1 MVIILLPLVLVGVV
15 LLLVSRL
22 RRNGGP
28 DVGWSTSAG
37 VASRS
42 ALTPAAAL
50 ERGSAPAIARAL
62 GRVESR
68 QLVHGF
74 SFAVG
79 IAFSGMIVLVFGI
92 VWSGDFEERWENI
105 WILAPMFV
113 YPLVGMTI
121 VGVHA
126 AVTRE
131 RRDGAAELFRSCPV
145 PPALRTAA
153 HLRTAWVPVMSIL
166 VFLGVFGLAS
176 VWRDSAFGAIPLRT
190 AGDVLAAL
198 ALGLGGTCL
207 GVAVARWAP
216 WWPAPIVVVVLVGL
230 ASTAISGIGE
240 PHHWSQARQLST
252 YPRYPDF
259 DLIFAVRPV
268 WWHLAWLLALTAA
281 VVVIALAHDR
291 RDRRVLATGAVVV
304 AALLVTGYATT
315 RPLDAHEA
323 ERVASMVAYP
333 ERHQMCVERA
343 GGVFCTYVGFEEL
356 GRMVADEL
364 EPVLARLPEGAPD
377 RLVARQ
383 GFEDPLE
390 ELDPEVR
397 ARLPKV
403 LPEPGDSDL
412 HLGFSSPP
420 ESFVAARIATGLWAV
435 GLPSSVG
442 PTTSMESIAGE
453 APGVIALW
461 VAALGLELEDALD
474 LASAHPAQHDDGSVD
489 PLAEGMPWPEPCEG
503 GTSPVV
509 WAPQDLTAA
518 RSLLAL
524 PEAEVRQVL
533 DADWEVLTDRETTT
547 AQLLERFGL
556 PSVGPIEEL
565 RPGVWEC
572 TY

>member
-22 RRNGGP
+22 RRDGGP

-37 VASRS
+37 VASPS

-105 WILAPMFV
+105 WILAPIFV

-176 VWRDSAFGAIPLRT
+176 LWRGSAFGSIPLRT

-207 GVAVARWAP
+207 GVALARWAP
-216 WWPAPIVVVVLVGL
+216 WWPAPIVTIVLVGMV
-230 ASTAISGIGE
+230 SIAISGIGE
-240 PHHWSQARQLST
+240 PGHWSQTRQLST
-252 YPRYPDF
+252 FPRYPDY
-259 DLIFAVRPV
+259 DPVFAVRPV
-268 WWHLAWLLALTAA
+268 WWHLGWLLALCAA
-281 VVVIALAHDR
+281 VAVIAVAHDR
-291 RDRRVLATGAVVV
+291 RDRRVLATGAVVI

-333 ERHQMCVERA
+333 ERHQTCVERA
-343 GGVFCTYVGFEEL
+343 GGAFCTYPGFEEL
-356 GRMVADEL
+356 RGMFADEL
-364 EPVLARLPEGAPD
+364 TPVLAGLPDAAPQE
-377 RLVARQ
+377 LVLRQ
-383 GFEDPLE
+383 RYDSPLR

-397 ARLPKV
+397 ERLPNP
-403 LPEPGDSDL
+403 LPQIDADVYLEL
-412 HLGFSSPP
+412 SSHPDA
-420 ESFVAARIATGLWAV
+420 FVAARLLTGVWAV
-435 GLPSSVG
+435 GLPVDPAQG
-442 PTTSMESIAGE
+442 GIPRVIAGE
-453 APGVIALW
+453 SSGVVALW
-461 VAALGLELEDALD
+461 IAARGLQPDDATD
-474 LASAHPAQHDDGSVD
+474 LASTRYNPEWDG
-489 PLAEGMPWPEPCEG
+489 PETAYMLGMAWPDPCEVG
-503 GTSPVV
+503 SAPVV
-509 WAPQDLTAA
+509 WAAQDLTAA
-518 RSLLAL
+518 RALLGL
-524 PEAEVRQVL
+524 PEAEVRQQL
-533 DADWEVLTDRETTT
+533 DADWELLTDPTTTT
-547 AQLLERFGL
+547 AQLLEHFGL
-556 PSVGPIEEL
+556 PGVGPIDDVH
-565 RPGVWEC
+565 PDVSGC
-572 TY
+572 SY